1 MKTYLKTV
9 GWNNVK
15 VFERTSFLICNEG
28 VFWNESLKDPYLS
41 SVEVISDPV
50 KRWDVR
56 KQLKNN
62 INSIKFYE
70 KYTEL
75 IKYEL
80 SNPEI
85 DNDFRIYLID
95 EVSPRVQK
103 SLERHKRELYETR
116 IFLFKNNKQYL
127 IDKEERFSQIQKELK
142 KGRIDENDIG

>member
-1 MKTYLKTV
+1 MKTTYSNNIW
-9 GWNNVK
+9 WNNEK
-15 VFERTSFLICNEG
+15 LFERTSFLICNEG
-28 VFWNESLKDPYLS
+28 VFWNQSLRDPYLT

-56 KQLKNN
+56 KKLKHTL
-62 INSIKFYE
+62 NSLKFYQ

-85 DNDFRIYLID
+85 DNDFRIYLIE

-103 SLERHKRELYETR
+103 SLERHQRELSETR
-116 IFLFKNNKQYL
+116 TFLFKNNKQYL
-127 IDKEERFSQIQKELK
+127 IDVEERFSQIQKMLK
-142 KGRIDENDIG
+142 EGWIGDGIR

>member
-1 MKTYLKTV
+1 MKTTYSNNIW
-9 GWNNVK
+9 WNNK
-15 VFERTSFLICNEG
+15 KLFERTSFLICNEG
-28 VFWNESLKDPYLS
+28 VFWNQSLKDPYLT

-62 INSIKFYE
+62 LNSIKFYE

-116 IFLFKNNKQYL
+116 TFLYKNNKQYL
-127 IDKEERFSQIQKELK
+127 IDKEERFSQIQKELRI
-142 KGRIDENDIG
+142 GRGEN

>member
-1 MKTYLKTV
+1 MKTTYSNNIW
-9 GWNNVK
+9 WNNK
-15 VFERTSFLICNEG
+15 KLFERTSFLICNEG
-28 VFWNESLKDPYLS
+28 VFWNQSLRDPYLT

-56 KQLKNN
+56 KKLKHTL
-62 INSIKFYE
+62 NSLKFYQ

-116 IFLFKNNKQYL
+116 TFLYKNNKQYL
-127 IDKEERFSQIQKELK
+127 IDKEERFSQIQKELRI
-142 KGRIDENDIG
+142 GRGEN

>member
-1 MKTYLKTV
+1 MKTTYSNNIW
-9 GWNNVK
+9 WNNK
-15 VFERTSFLICNEG
+15 KLFERTSFLICNEG
-28 VFWNESLKDPYLS
+28 VFWNQSLRDPYLT

-56 KQLKNN
+56 KKLKHTL
-62 INSIKFYE
+62 NSLKFYQ

-85 DNDFRIYLID
+85 DNDFRIYLIE

-116 IFLFKNNKQYL
+116 TFLYKNNKQYL
-127 IDKEERFSQIQKELK
+127 IDKEERFSQIQKELRI
-142 KGRIDENDIG
+142 GRGEN

>member
-1 MKTYLKTV
+1 MKTTYSNNIW
-9 GWNNVK
+9 WNNEK
-15 VFERTSFLICNEG
+15 LFERTSFLICNEG
-28 VFWNESLKDPYLS
+28 VFWNQSLKDPYLT

-56 KQLKNN
+56 KKLKHTL
-62 INSIKFYE
+62 NSLKFYQ

-116 IFLFKNNKQYL
+116 TFLYKNNKQYL
-127 IDKEERFSQIQKELK
+127 IDKEERFSQIQKELRI
-142 KGRIDENDIG
+142 GRGEN